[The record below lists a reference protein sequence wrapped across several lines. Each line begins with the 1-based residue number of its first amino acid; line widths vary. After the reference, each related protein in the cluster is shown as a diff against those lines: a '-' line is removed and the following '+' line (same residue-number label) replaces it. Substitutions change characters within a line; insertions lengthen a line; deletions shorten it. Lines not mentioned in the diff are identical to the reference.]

1 MWPTIPMAT
10 SSDACGRCSL
20 APIAST
26 RRKAK
31 CSMATSRQGMGSFM
45 TDDHEDLKDQCMNDP
60 FWAADEIER
69 LTKQVLVARIADTR
83 PGITL

>member
-1 MWPTIPMAT
+1 
-10 SSDACGRCSL
+10 
-20 APIAST
+20 
-26 RRKAK
+26 
-31 CSMATSRQGMGSFM
+31 M